1 MHCAIKSKSCAW
13 FSALGI
19 LAFLSFW
26 SCSPTRR
33 LQQNEYL
40 LKKQSVIELHAKQRY
55 SDNIEELLTPLPNK
69 KVFGIWRFYLQIH
82 ELPNPNKVAEK
93 REKLNLRR
101 DSLNQIIRKKN
112 QVRINLGKKPKALL
126 SESPTFSEWLMKIGE
141 APVLLDSARV
151 ERNKKQLTQFLKNH
165 GYFRATV
172 SDSIAFHPKHKKAE
186 VLYLIH
192 RGPAYYIN
200 KVKTDIE
207 DPTLEWLN
215 EKHRY
220 LSPLNLKAG
229 QEIRFD
235 LDAMDAERERLV
247 SIFRD
252 AGFYLMDKNDI
263 LFWADTLKESGKIEL
278 TLNIDNPN
286 ARIAYKG
293 DSILLDH
300 HPRFIIGDVRIAT
313 HAGMDKSG
321 TRLADSIITPDFSLH
336 FNEKPEIRAK
346 PLGKSLYLNSGS
358 LYHPRDEERTRSA
371 LNDLKVFRYVHLRFK
386 PRISGERIDTLD
398 TEIEL
403 APLSH
408 QSISTDLQGTN
419 TDGNLGVSLGAA
431 YTNRNIF
438 KGAEILEFRINAG
451 AEIQVLQGDSLD
463 VQQGTLP
470 FNTLELGG
478 QLTLSTP
485 RFLAPFAL
493 SKWAKP
499 RTRAM
504 LSINY
509 QNRPDYDRTVSSFL
523 FGYEWL
529 EPPSQKPWINRN
541 YSLFYQVN
549 LAEISLIN
557 INKTTAFEEFLEET
571 GDLFVKNSFRQH
583 YIQATSV
590 SVSFSRNSRRK
601 NGPRLFSRF
610 NVQAGGNLL
619 SLGYQLFSPQSADS
633 LGQFSIFGIRF
644 AQYFRS
650 EIDVRYFLPL
660 APKYQFAFRGFIGF
674 GRAFGNTQVLPFEKS
689 FFAGGANDL
698 RAWLPRSL
706 GPGSYQ
712 QSSSGRVDQVGEIK
726 LLGQAEYRFPIY
738 SYLEGALFA
747 DFGNIWLSRPDPN
760 RPQGEFAWDRFWHEF
775 ALGSGIGLRLNLG
788 FFIFR
793 ADFAIPMRDPTQPAD
808 QRWVISRLKLPEDLR
823 INIGIGYPF

>member
-1 MHCAIKSKSCAW
+1 MVRNWAKLVASYGIIAILLIVGLPGCA
-13 FSALGI
+13 
-19 LAFLSFW
+19 
-26 SCSPTRR
+26 PTRR
-33 LQQNEYL
+33 LNQTDFL
-40 LKKQSVIELHAKQRY
+40 LKKQSIKEVGASTSQT
-55 SDNIEELLTPLPNK
+55 EEMEDLLIPSPNK
-69 KVFGIWRFYLQIH
+69 KLFGIWRFYLQLH
-82 ELPNPNKVAEK
+82 ELPNPAKVLEK
-93 REKLNLRR
+93 RALLDIKR
-101 DSLNQIIRKKN
+101 DSIN
-112 QVRINLGKKPKALL
+112 QVVRRKNADRIKKGKKPKKLRT
-126 SESPTFSEWLMKIGE
+126 ESPTFSEWLMNIGE
-141 APVLLDSARV
+141 APVLLDSSRI
-151 ERNKKQLTQFLKNH
+151 ERNSKQLKQFLKNK
-165 GYFRATV
+165 GYFRAKV
-172 SDSIAFHPKHKKAE
+172 QDSVVFFPKQKMAE
-186 VLYLIH
+186 VIYLITP
-192 RGPAYYIN
+192 GPVYKIN
-200 KVKTDIE
+200 KFIKDIE
-207 DPTLEWLN
+207 DPTLEWLI
-215 EKHRY
+215 EKHAY
-220 LSPLNLKAG
+220 LSQFNLKPG
-229 QEIRFD
+229 EEIRFD
-235 LDAMDAERERLV
+235 LDAMDTERERLT

-252 AGFYLMDKNDI
+252 EGFYLMDKSNI
-263 LFWADTLKESGKIEL
+263 VFWADTLKQPGKVEL
-278 TLNIDNPN
+278 TLIIDNPN
-286 ARIAYKG
+286 TKIAYQG
-293 DSILLDH
+293 DSIALNH
-300 HPRFIIGDVRIAT
+300 HPRFILGGIRIAT
-313 HAGMDKSG
+313 HDGLDRSGMPL
-321 TRLADSIITPDFSLH
+321 TDSIISKDFSLH
-336 FNEKPEIRAK
+336 FNKKPEMRAR
-346 PLGKSLYLNSGS
+346 PLGRSLYLNPGS

-386 PRISGERIDTLD
+386 PKFSGERIDTLD
-398 TEIEL
+398 TEIEM
-403 APLSH
+403 APLAD
-408 QSISTDLQGTN
+408 QGISTDLQGTN
-419 TDGNLGVSLGAA
+419 TDGNLGVSLGSS
-431 YTNRNIF
+431 YTNRNVF

-451 AEIQVLQGDSLD
+451 AEIQVLQGDSLNI
-463 VQQGTLP
+463 QQGDLP

-478 QLTLSTP
+478 QLSLSTP
-485 RFLAPFAL
+485 RFLAPFSL

-504 LSINY
+504 LSLNY

-523 FGYEWL
+523 YGYEWL
-529 EPPSQKPWINRN
+529 EPPSKKPWVNRN
-541 YSLFYQVN
+541 YSLYYQVN

-557 INKTTAFEEFLEET
+557 INKTASFEQFLEET

-583 YIQATSV
+583 YIQASSV
-590 SVSFSRNSRRK
+590 NVSFSRNSRRK
-601 NGPRLFSRF
+601 NGPNLFARL

-650 EIDVRYFLPL
+650 EIDLRYFFPI

-674 GRAFGNTQVLPFEKS
+674 GRAFGNTQILPFEKS

-712 QSSSGRVDQVGEIK
+712 QSSLGRVDQVGEIK

-760 RPQGEFAWDRFWHEF
+760 RPQGEFLWDRFWHEF

-808 QRWVISRLKLPEDLR
+808 QRWVITRLKLPDDLR

>member
-1 MHCAIKSKSCAW
+1 MNRTGLKPVALTGIVALHLMLGLMGCA
-13 FSALGI
+13 
-19 LAFLSFW
+19 
-26 SCSPTRR
+26 PTRR
-33 LQQNEYL
+33 LKPSEYL
-40 LKKQSVIELHAKQRY
+40 LKKQTIKEIGETVNNHE
-55 SDNIEELLTPLPNK
+55 NIEDLLTPVPNK
-69 KVFGIWRFYLQIH
+69 KLFGVWRFYLQLH
-82 ELPNPNKVAEK
+82 ELPNPEKVESK
-93 REKLNLRR
+93 RAFLDARR
-101 DSLNQIIRKKN
+101 DSLNGLIRQKNLDRIKK
-112 QVRINLGKKPKALL
+112 GKKPKPLK
-126 SESPTFSEWLMKIGE
+126 SEKPTFNEWLMKIGE
-141 APVLLDSARV
+141 APVMLDSSRI
-151 ERNKKQLTQFLKNH
+151 ERNKKQVQQFLKNH
-165 GYFRATV
+165 GYFRAKV
-172 SDSIAFHPKHKKAE
+172 QDSIVLYPRQKMAE
-186 VLYLIH
+186 VVYLIH
-192 RGPAYYIN
+192 RGPAYNIN
-200 KVKTDIE
+200 KVLKDIE

-215 EKHRY
+215 EKHQY
-220 LSPLNLKAG
+220 LSRFNLKPG
-229 QEIRFD
+229 EEIRFD
-235 LDAMDAERERLV
+235 LDAMDAERERLA

-252 AGFYLMDKNDI
+252 AGFYLMDKSDI
-263 LFWADTLKESGKIEL
+263 LFWADTLKQAGKVEL
-278 TLNIDNPN
+278 TLTIDNPN
-286 ARIAYKG
+286 TRISYKG
-293 DSILLDH
+293 DSITLNH
-300 HPRFIIGDVRIAT
+300 HPRFIVGEIRIST
-313 HAGMDKSG
+313 HEGLDKSG
-321 TRLADSIITPDFSLH
+321 MPLTDSILTKDFSLH
-336 FNEKPEIRAK
+336 FNKKPEMRPR
-346 PLGKSLYLNSGS
+346 PLGRSLYLDPGE
-358 LYHPRDEERTRSA
+358 LYNPRDEERTRSA

-386 PRISGERIDTLD
+386 PKISGDRIDTLD
-398 TEIEL
+398 AEIEL
-403 APLSH
+403 APLAH
-408 QSISTDLQGTN
+408 QGISTDLQGTN

-431 YTNRNIF
+431 YTNRNVF

-451 AEIQVLQGDSLD
+451 AEIQVLQGDSMD
-463 VQQGTLP
+463 VQQGGLP

-478 QLTLSTP
+478 QLSLTTP
-485 RFLAPFAL
+485 RFLAPFSL

-504 LSINY
+504 LSVNY
-509 QNRPDYDRTVSSFL
+509 QNRPDYDRTVSTFL

-529 EPPSQKPWINRN
+529 EPPSKKPWVNRN

-557 INKTTAFEEFLEET
+557 INKTAAFEQFLEET

-590 SVSFSRNSRRK
+590 TVSFSRNSRRK
-601 NGPRLFSRF
+601 NGPRLFARF

-619 SLGYQLFSPQSADS
+619 RLGYQLFAPQTADT

-650 EIDVRYFLPL
+650 EIDMRYFLPL
-660 APKYQFAFRGFIGF
+660 APKYQLAFRGFIGF

-712 QSSSGRVDQVGEIK
+712 QSSTGRVDQVGEIK

-760 RPQGEFAWDRFWHEF
+760 RPQGEFLWDRFWHEF
-775 ALGSGIGLRLNLG
+775 ALGSGMGLRLNLG

-808 QRWVISRLKLPEDLR
+808 QRWVITRLKLPDDLR